1 MSRTELESM
10 RSADLEAFSS
20 AELES
25 VRDVELGLTRRTD
38 LESMRR
44 TGLESMRR
52 SELDSTNSAELES
65 MPTVDRQL
73 VPGAELESTFN
84 TEFEAKPSFVNLP
97 DQAIMMMAGALLV
110 GWLLGSISSKFRPKR
125 GTRRLGRRDGRI
137 QSLEAKLRIALA
149 DAEKKGNTIATV
161 EKELADVRANAEKP
175 NKVISDQQEQIVNLK
190 KDLRYSIIKTRE
202 LRAEV
207 ADRAVENVRSE
218 VKLRQLET
226 KLQVAQVST
235 NLSASG
241 VPEYSLKAHTKK
253 KRGKPVDQLTRIRPP
268 TIN

>member
-1 MSRTELESM
+1 MSEVESM
-10 RSADLEAFSS
+10 PRSEQ
-20 AELES
+20 ES
-25 VRDVELGLTRRTD
+25 MRRTD

-44 TGLESMRR
+44 TDLESMRIIDLELMRRTDLELMPR
-52 SELDSTNSAELES
+52 SELES

-97 DQAIMMMAGALLV
+97 DQAIMMMASALLV

-125 GTRRLGRRDGRI
+125 GTRRQGRRDGSI

-175 NKVISDQQEQIVNLK
+175 NKVISDQQEQIVKLK

-207 ADRAVENVRSE
+207 ANRAVENARSE

-226 KLQVAQVST
+226 ELGVAQVFT
-235 NLSASG
+235 GLSASG
-241 VPEYSLKAHTKK
+241 VPDYSLEAHTKK
-253 KRGKPVDQLTRIRPP
+253 ERGKPVDQLTRIRPP

>member
-1 MSRTELESM
+1 MAELELMPSSELESM
-10 RSADLEAFSS
+10 TKTELDLMQSGETELMLRSEPPELLLGAKFGSIATRS

-25 VRDVELGLTRRTD
+25 TLSVELG
-38 LESMRR
+38 SVVV
-44 TGLESMRR
+44 
-52 SELDSTNSAELES
+52 AE
-65 MPTVDRQL
+65 P
-73 VPGAELESTFN
+73 
-84 TEFEAKPSFVNLP
+84 EAKPSLVDLP

-110 GWLLGSISSKFRPKR
+110 GWLLGSISSKFRPKK